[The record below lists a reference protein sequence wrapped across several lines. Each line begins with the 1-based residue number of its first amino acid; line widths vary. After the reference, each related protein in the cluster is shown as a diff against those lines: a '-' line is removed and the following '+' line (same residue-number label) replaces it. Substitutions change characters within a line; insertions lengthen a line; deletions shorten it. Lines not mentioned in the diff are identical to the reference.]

1 MLFRIGAAPF
11 GGGLTYP
18 IAVFKKVT
26 ARSQNH
32 GRSLEGGPFD
42 EIGSVRSR
50 FMCLSSLTSCLF
62 LAHADTGERDR
73 DLLRLREWP
82 FTSTALAR
90 LGSR

>member
-62 LAHADTGERDR
+62 LAHADTGERDPIYSGFVNGR
-73 DLLRLREWP
+73 SPRRPWH
-82 FTSTALAR
+82 
-90 LGSR
+90 GSVR